1 MIFCNY
7 SKKYI
12 LEKVSLLK
20 KKKKKKDMVIGD
32 FAMGSFIDGQKYN
45 VFLRTCVGRQGIM
58 SNSLF
63 INLVCLSKN

>member
-20 KKKKKKDMVIGD
+20 KKKKRDMVIGD
-32 FAMGSFIDGQKYN
+32 FAMGSFIDGQ
-45 VFLRTCVGRQGIM
+45 
-58 SNSLF
+58 
-63 INLVCLSKN
+63 